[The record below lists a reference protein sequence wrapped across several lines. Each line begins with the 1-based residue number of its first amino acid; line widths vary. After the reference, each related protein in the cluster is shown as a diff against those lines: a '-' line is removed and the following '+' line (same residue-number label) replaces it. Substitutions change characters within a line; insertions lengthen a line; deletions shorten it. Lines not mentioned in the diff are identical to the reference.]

1 VTRHS
6 ARTQTCNKADA
17 RTRLAHARK
26 FFEVAELVATERDVP
41 ESASVAASMA
51 VLAGIAASD
60 AACCASLGRRSRGQ
74 DHRQAA
80 ELLAQ
85 VSPGG
90 GEASK
95 TLSRL
100 LDLKDTAQYGLI
112 SVSPQKLTAVLRQAH
127 SLVEFAAATVRR

>member
-1 VTRHS
+1 
-6 ARTQTCNKADA
+6 
-17 RTRLAHARK
+17 
-26 FFEVAELVATERDVP
+26 
-41 ESASVAASMA
+41 MA

-74 DHRQAA
+74 
-80 ELLAQ
+80 
-85 VSPGG
+85 
-90 GEASK
+90 EASK

-112 SVSPQKLTAVLRQAH
+112 SVSPQKLTPVLRQAH